1 MTMNVKT
8 KYSLWIVPILA
19 IMMLWGCAAGK
30 VNFRRAEN
38 LKRDQKY
45 IEAIEHYM
53 RAVREK
59 PHEARYRLKLME
71 AMVEASSYFYRLS
84 LSQKKEKKYRLA
96 LLALN
101 KALEYNPSNNLAR
114 LGKKEVLKILEGKD
128 KGDEKTWIERLKEK
142 TALSRRNLFEA
153 DQEKVSLKF
162 TKKVDL
168 VQVFNTLARVARINI
183 IFDPGFKDSKMAIVL
198 EDVTLSRALDR
209 ICLLKNLFYKLLDD
223 KTIIIIPD
231 TPAKRKVYDE
241 QIIKNF
247 YLSNIVAE
255 ECLKLV
261 GRMTGVKNMT
271 ADKNHNTITVRDTP
285 EKVALVERL
294 IRFYDKR
301 KAEVMIKVDI
311 MEVNRDRL
319 QEYGIEFSQY
329 QLSQSLASTSDSGS
343 IKGSRLY
350 YLDSSDFSFSIP
362 TVIYKFL
369 ESDSD
374 SRVIAR
380 PQVRGED
387 GEKINIKLGD
397 KVPVPRTSFIP
408 YNVGGPDQ
416 QPITSYDLQD
426 VGIEVNITPH
436 VHHNGEISLELDFKL
451 TFITSPGT
459 NTVPPTIGNR
469 TVVTKIRLKDG
480 ETGIMAGLLRDSERR
495 SKKGFPGLSRIPL
508 LGELFSSNLKQ
519 VGQTD
524 IILRVTPYIL
534 RMPDIREEDLLP
546 IESGTESNIRL
557 KFGDHEQTE

>member
-1 MTMNVKT
+1 MIKEVRC
-8 KYSLWIVPILA
+8 LLVILA
-19 IMMLWGCAAGK
+19 LALGSCAPGK
-30 VNFRRAEN
+30 LNFRRAED
-38 LKRDQKY
+38 LKRDEKY

-71 AMVEASSYFYRLS
+71 AMVEASNHFYRMS
-84 LSQKKEKKYRLA
+84 LSHKKEKNYRLA

-114 LGKKEVLKILEGKD
+114 LEKKEILKILEGKD
-128 KGDEKTWIERLKEK
+128 KGEERTWIEQLKEK
-142 TALSRRNLFEA
+142 TALSKRMLFKSE
-153 DQEKVSLKF
+153 EETISLKF

-168 VQVFNTLARVARINI
+168 EQIFKTMAGVAAINI
-183 IFDPGFKDSKMAIVL
+183 IFDSGFKDSKLAIVL
-198 EDVTLSRALDR
+198 EDITLSQALDR
-209 ICLLKNLFYKLLDD
+209 ICLLKNLFYKVLDSR
-223 KTIIIIPD
+223 TIIIIPD

-241 QIIKNF
+241 QIIKNY
-247 YLSNIVAE
+247 YLSNITAE
-255 ECLKLV
+255 DCLKLIS
-261 GRMTGVKNMT
+261 RITGIKNMT
-271 ADKNHNTITVRDTP
+271 ADKNHNTITIRDTP

-294 IRFYDKR
+294 IGLYDKR

-329 QLSQSLASTSDSGS
+329 QLSQQLTGTSETGG

-350 YLDSSDFSFSIP
+350 YIDSSDFTFSIP

-374 SRVIAR
+374 SKVIAR

-387 GEKINIKLGD
+387 GEKISIKLGD

-408 YNVGGPDQ
+408 YNVGGPEQ
-416 QPITSYDLQD
+416 QPITSYDLQE
-426 VGIEVNITPH
+426 VGIEVSITPH
-436 VHHNGEISLELDFKL
+436 VHHNGEISLSLDFKL

-459 NTVPPTIGNR
+459 NTIPPTIGNR
-469 TVVTKIRLKDG
+469 TVTTKIRLKDG

-495 SKKGFPGLSRIPL
+495 SRKGFPGLSQIPL
-508 LGELFSSNLKQ
+508 LGDLFSSNLKQ

-534 RMPDIREEDLLP
+534 RMPDIRETDLKP

-557 KFGDHEQTE
+557 KLKDQDKPDEEKVK

>member
-1 MTMNVKT
+1 MIKEI
-8 KYSLWIVPILA
+8 KCWLLILA
-19 IMMLWGCAAGK
+19 LSLGSCATGK
-30 VNFRRAEN
+30 LNFRRAED
-38 LKRDQKY
+38 LKRDEKY

-59 PHEARYRLKLME
+59 PNEARYRLKLME
-71 AMVEASSYFYRLS
+71 AMVEASNYFYRLS
-84 LSQKKEKKYRLA
+84 LSHKKEKKYRLA

-101 KALEYNPSNNLAR
+101 KALEYNPSNNLAK
-114 LGKKEVLKILEGKD
+114 LEKKEVLKNLEGKD
-128 KGDEKTWIERLKEK
+128 KAEERTWIEQLKEK
-142 TALSRRNLFEA
+142 TALSKRMLFKSE
-153 DQEKVSLKF
+153 EETISLKF

-168 VQVFNTLARVARINI
+168 EQIFKTMASVADINI
-183 IFDPGFKDSKMAIVL
+183 LFDSSFKDSKLAIVL
-198 EDVTLSRALDR
+198 EDITLSQALDR
-209 ICLLKNLFYKLLDD
+209 ICLLKNLFYKVLDSR
-223 KTIIIIPD
+223 TIIIIPD

-241 QIIKNF
+241 QIIKNY
-247 YLSNIVAE
+247 YLSNITAE
-255 ECLKLV
+255 DCLKLIS
-261 GRMTGVKNMT
+261 RITGIKNMT
-271 ADKNHNTITVRDTP
+271 ADKNHNTITIRDTP

-294 IRFYDKR
+294 IGLYDKR

-329 QLSQSLASTSDSGS
+329 QLSQQLTGTSETGG

-350 YLDSSDFSFSIP
+350 YIDSSDFTFSIP

-374 SRVIAR
+374 SKVIAR

-387 GEKINIKLGD
+387 GEKISIKLGD

-408 YNVGGPDQ
+408 YNVGGPEQ
-416 QPITSYDLQD
+416 QPITSYDLQE
-426 VGIEVNITPH
+426 VGIEVSITPH
-436 VHHNGEISLELDFKL
+436 VHHNGEISLSLDFKL

-459 NTVPPTIGNR
+459 NTIPPTIGNR
-469 TVVTKIRLKDG
+469 TVTTKIRLKDG

-495 SKKGFPGLSRIPL
+495 SRKGFPGLSQIPL
-508 LGELFSSNLKQ
+508 LGDLFSSNLKQ

-534 RMPDIREEDLLP
+534 RMPDIRETDLKP

-557 KFGDHEQTE
+557 KLKDQDKPEEKKVK